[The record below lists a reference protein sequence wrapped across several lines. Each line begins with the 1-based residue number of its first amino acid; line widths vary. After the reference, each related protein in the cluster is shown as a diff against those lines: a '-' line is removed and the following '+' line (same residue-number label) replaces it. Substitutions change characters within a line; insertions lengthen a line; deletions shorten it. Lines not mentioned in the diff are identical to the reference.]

1 MIAVQPLAAQVGVAP
16 ACQAL
21 GVSRA
26 SFYRRQRSTPGHR
39 QPRPTPARALC
50 EAEREQILDVLAGPR
65 FVDRAPAE
73 VVATLL
79 DEGHY
84 LCSERTMY
92 RILAADQPVR
102 ERRNQREHPQYT
114 KPELVATAPNQT
126 WSWDITKLLGPTKW
140 TYFYLYVVLDIF
152 SRYAVGWMVADRENS
167 ALAGRLIE
175 ETCHKQGVQP
185 QVLTLHSDRGAPMT
199 SKCTAQLLADLGV
212 TRSLSRPQ
220 VSDDN
225 PFSEAQFKTLKYH
238 PGFPG
243 RFHDITAAIAFCRTF
258 FPWYNTEHR
267 HGGIAMLNPGR
278 RASQSNPERAGAARA
293 DPSSRLDPSSRTLRS
308 RNPTTGSPSPSRLDQ
323 PTCDTHNRRN
333 CSVNRN
339 RHCLKVVDRFR
350 LAGFYRYAIS
360 RGHAARSPLPAP
372 GDEPRQ
378 PRSAPPYV
386 YSRDELRRLFG
397 AIDVS
402 RQRPVQ
408 LDADTLRALLLLLY
422 GAGLRFGEAQR
433 LTLDDVDL
441 RDAVLTIRD
450 TKFYKTRFVPV
461 GPQLADALKAYAAKR
476 AECALPKGTA
486 STFLANRDGTPLV
499 KGTVRFV
506 FARLLQ
512 TAGIHHNKDDGRQPP
527 CFHSLRHTAAVNR
540 LASWYRQ
547 GADVQRLLPALS
559 TWLGH
564 AHLDGTQVYLSMTP
578 ELLHEASV
586 RFDSYVNGGDHE

>member
-26 SFYRRQRSTPGHR
+26 SFYRRQRSTPGHQ

-175 ETCHKQGVQP
+175 ETCHNQGVQP

-238 PGFPG
+238 PG
-243 RFHDITAAIAFCRTF
+243 
-258 FPWYNTEHR
+258 
-267 HGGIAMLNPGR
+267 R

-308 RNPTTGSPSPSRLDQ
+308 RDPTTGSPSPSRLDQ

-350 LAGFYRYAIS
+350 ADIGF
-360 RGHAARSPLPAP
+360 L
-372 GDEPRQ
+372 
-378 PRSAPPYV
+378 
-386 YSRDELRRLFG
+386 
-397 AIDVS
+397 
-402 RQRPVQ
+402 QR
-408 LDADTLRALLLLLY
+408 
-422 GAGLRFGEAQR
+422 
-433 LTLDDVDL
+433 
-441 RDAVLTIRD
+441 
-450 TKFYKTRFVPV
+450 
-461 GPQLADALKAYAAKR
+461 
-476 AECALPKGTA
+476 
-486 STFLANRDGTPLV
+486 
-499 KGTVRFV
+499 
-506 FARLLQ
+506 
-512 TAGIHHNKDDGRQPP
+512 
-527 CFHSLRHTAAVNR
+527 
-540 LASWYRQ
+540 
-547 GADVQRLLPALS
+547 
-559 TWLGH
+559 
-564 AHLDGTQVYLSMTP
+564 
-578 ELLHEASV
+578 
-586 RFDSYVNGGDHE
+586 

>member
-1 MIAVQPLAAQVGVAP
+1 MAVQPLAAQVGVAP

-26 SFYRRQRSTPGHR
+26 TFYRRQRSTPGHQ

-102 ERRNQREHPQYT
+102 ERRNQREHPQYS

-267 HGGIAMLNPGR
+267 HGGIAMLTPDV
-278 RASQSNPERAGAARA
+278 RASQSNPERAGAARVV
-293 DPSSRLDPSSRTLRS
+293 PFKPPGPVVPERFVRGIP
-308 RNPTTGSPSPSRLDQ
+308 Q
-323 PTCDTHNRRN
+323 PD
-333 CSVNRN
+333 
-339 RHCLKVVDRFR
+339 
-350 LAGFYRYAIS
+350 
-360 RGHAARSPLPAP
+360 PLPQAVWIN
-372 GDEPRQ
+372 
-378 PRSAPPYV
+378 PPV
-386 YSRDELRRLFG
+386 MFPQQEKLLSKSQSSLSQSR
-397 AIDVS
+397 
-402 RQRPVQ
+402 
-408 LDADTLRALLLLLY
+408 
-422 GAGLRFGEAQR
+422 
-433 LTLDDVDL
+433 
-441 RDAVLTIRD
+441 
-450 TKFYKTRFVPV
+450 
-461 GPQLADALKAYAAKR
+461 
-476 AECALPKGTA
+476 
-486 STFLANRDGTPLV
+486 
-499 KGTVRFV
+499 
-506 FARLLQ
+506 
-512 TAGIHHNKDDGRQPP
+512 
-527 CFHSLRHTAAVNR
+527 
-540 LASWYRQ
+540 
-547 GADVQRLLPALS
+547 
-559 TWLGH
+559 
-564 AHLDGTQVYLSMTP
+564 
-578 ELLHEASV
+578 
-586 RFDSYVNGGDHE
+586 

>member
-1 MIAVQPLAAQVGVAP
+1 M
-16 ACQAL
+16 
-21 GVSRA
+21 
-26 SFYRRQRSTPGHR
+26 
-39 QPRPTPARALC
+39 
-50 EAEREQILDVLAGPR
+50 LAGPR

-114 KPELVATAPNQT
+114 KPELVATASNQT

-220 VSDDN
+220 VSRRQPLLRGPVQDPEVPPRLPWPLPRHHRRDRLLPN
-225 PFSEAQFKTLKYH
+225 VLPLVQH
-238 PGFPG
+238 
-243 RFHDITAAIAFCRTF
+243 RTS
-258 FPWYNTEHR
+258 PWRDRDAH
-267 HGGIAMLNPGR
+267 PGR

-308 RNPTTGSPSPSRLDQ
+308 RDPTTGSPSPSRLDQ
-323 PTCDTHNRRN
+323 PTCDAHNRRN

-350 LAGFYRYAIS
+350 RKLKLAPVKGVRKREIA
-360 RGHAARSPLPAP
+360 RGAKHWLAPRGGCDGRPGLLGRTRRDRLQPIRQSAPGRAEQAARMAP
-372 GDEPRQ
+372 FKWVNTTLGNIKCAITGTYRKLGPDHAGRYLASFAW
-378 PRSAPPYV
+378 RYN
-386 YSRDELRRLFG
+386 RRY
-397 AIDVS
+397 
-402 RQRPVQ
+402 Q
-408 LDADTLRALLLLLY
+408 LETM
-422 GAGLRFGEAQR
+422 
-433 LTLDDVDL
+433 
-441 RDAVLTIRD
+441 IP
-450 TKFYKTRFVPV
+450 RFVHS
-461 GPQLADALKAYAAKR
+461 AAR
-476 AECALPKGTA
+476 TEPM
-486 STFLANRDGTPLV
+486 PY
-499 KGTVRFV
+499 
-506 FARLLQ
+506 
-512 TAGIHHNKDDGRQPP
+512 
-527 CFHSLRHTAAVNR
+527 R
-540 LASWYRQ
+540 LAHRRMTFRDKQERVWCNRRVVGWSMANHLRT
-547 GADVQRLLPALS
+547 RLGLMPS
-559 TWLGH
+559 TWLSG
-564 AHLDGTQVYLSMTP
+564 
-578 ELLHEASV
+578 
-586 RFDSYVNGGDHE
+586 NGSLTA

>member
-26 SFYRRQRSTPGHR
+26 SFYRRQRSTPGHQ

-92 RILAADQPVR
+92 RILAADQPIR

-167 ALAGRLIE
+167 ALAGRLLE

-225 PFSEAQFKTLKYH
+225 PFSEVQDPEVPPRLPWPLPRH
-238 PGFPG
+238 HRRDRLLPNVLPLVQ
-243 RFHDITAAIAFCRTF
+243 HRTS
-258 FPWYNTEHR
+258 PWRDRDAH
-267 HGGIAMLNPGR
+267 PGR

-308 RNPTTGSPSPSRLDQ
+308 GDSTTGSPSPSRLDQ

-333 CSVNRN
+333 CSVNRS

-350 LAGFYRYAIS
+350 QS
-360 RGHAARSPLPAP
+360 RL
-372 GDEPRQ
+372 
-378 PRSAPPYV
+378 
-386 YSRDELRRLFG
+386 
-397 AIDVS
+397 
-402 RQRPVQ
+402 
-408 LDADTLRALLLLLY
+408 
-422 GAGLRFGEAQR
+422 
-433 LTLDDVDL
+433 
-441 RDAVLTIRD
+441 VL
-450 TKFYKTRFVPV
+450 
-461 GPQLADALKAYAAKR
+461 
-476 AECALPKGTA
+476 
-486 STFLANRDGTPLV
+486 
-499 KGTVRFV
+499 
-506 FARLLQ
+506 
-512 TAGIHHNKDDGRQPP
+512 
-527 CFHSLRHTAAVNR
+527 
-540 LASWYRQ
+540 
-547 GADVQRLLPALS
+547 
-559 TWLGH
+559 
-564 AHLDGTQVYLSMTP
+564 
-578 ELLHEASV
+578 
-586 RFDSYVNGGDHE
+586 